1 MTNAKVSVGNPKTI
15 VDCLGQTIST
25 SNVVLPTNGSTFYTT
40 PLVVTRLGSTD
51 RIQLDGSSYGEA
63 KLMIKVNEQYIYAK
77 GQQAFDELVAA
88 QKHKIDTTP
97 VPKAKVTP
105 KYVIIGQSDYA
116 SARGSG
122 NPHNEVKDTN
132 VVFSVVCIK
141 DGTVGSMYDSVRP
154 VCDDVHKNQCYSYK
168 PSADSKYDILVKP
181 HRFNYSYD
189 TNSMIGI
196 KKIRELNLEQ
206 YIGGTIPPYS
216 AEYHVLLELYLKAAS

>member
-1 MTNAKVSVGNPKTI
+1 MKI
-15 VDCLGQTIST
+15 VDCLGQTIQT
-25 SNVVLPTNGSTFYTT
+25 GDVVLPTNGSTFYTT

-51 RIQLDGSSYGEA
+51 RIQLDGSSYGKA

-88 QKHKIDTTP
+88 QKHKIDTATP
-97 VPKAKVTP
+97 VLKAKVTP

-116 SARGSG
+116 SARSTG

-141 DGTVGSMYDSVRP
+141 DSTVGSMYDSVRL
-154 VCDDVHKNQCYSYK
+154 VRDAVHKDQCYSCK

-181 HRFNYSYD
+181 HRFNYSYGA
-189 TNSMIGI
+189 TNMIGI

-206 YIGGTIPPYS
+206 YIGGTIPPGT
-216 AEYHVLLELYLKAAS
+216 AEYQTLVELYLKVAS